1 MLTASAGAA
10 GYGERLQGDM
20 IVTEIVMGAGAGGFN
35 WLPVYVAERTGLLK
49 RRGLT
54 LSIQRLGAVDKATV
68 AVKSGDVHVAI
79 TPPEGAI
86 KDSAAGGR
94 LRIVGGN
101 MNKLPMTLVANPRY
115 KKVEDLKGAKLGT
128 SSLTEG
134 TAIYT
139 MEMLAR
145 HGLKY
150 PGDYEF
156 VVAGVHPARWKALQE
171 GAIDAAVQPMPLSF
185 VALDAGYSNL
195 GEVDDYIPEIVFTA
209 LIVNGDWASRHRA
222 DLVGLLAALIEGT
235 RMVYDS
241 ANDDLAIEL
250 MMELGQTDRETAT
263 RAIGE
268 MRKRE
273 AFARELEIPAA
284 AFDKSVELMRKAGL
298 ADDAVVAAAPTAL
311 LDEFRREALE
321 QLY

>member
-1 MLTASAGAA
+1 MA
-10 GYGERLQGDM
+10 
-20 IVTEIVMGAGAGGFN
+20 EISMGAGAGGFN
-35 WLPVYVAERTGLLK
+35 WLPVHVAERSGILK

-54 LSIQRLGAVDKATV
+54 LSIKRLGAVDKATA
-68 AVKSGDVHVAI
+68 AVKSGEVQVAI

-86 KDSAAGGR
+86 RDCAGD

-101 MNKLPMTLVANPRY
+101 MNRLPLTLVANPRF
-115 KKVEDLKGAKLGT
+115 KRIEELKSAKLGT

-156 VVAGVHPARWKALQE
+156 AVVGVHPARWRALQE
-171 GAIDAAVQPMPLSF
+171 GTIDAAVQPIPWNFM
-185 VALDAGYSNL
+185 ALDAGYSNL

-209 LIVNGDWASRHRA
+209 LIVNRGWAKRSRGT
-222 DLVGLLAALIEGT
+222 LVALLGALIEAT

-241 ANDDLAIEL
+241 ANDPLMIDV
-250 MMELGQTDRETAT
+250 MMELGQTDRAHAT
-263 RAIGE
+263 RAIDE
-268 MRKRE
+268 MRRRE
-273 AFARELEIPAA
+273 AFARELEIPKA
-284 AFDKSVELMRKAGL
+284 AFAKSLELMRKAKL
-298 ADDAVVAAAPTAL
+298 ADDAVVAAAPAV
-311 LDEFRREALE
+311 LDDSFRHEALE
-321 QLY
+321 GLAKTK